1 MRRWPLATCV
11 LLAAFLVAAAQTRA
25 DSPAS
30 LPSARQPV
38 VSTPATAGLLPHSPV
53 GPSLDRQAAL
63 RSALAEWTDRQ
74 ALGQALPPDGES
86 PVVSSDLV
94 GDNFPIANFPDAVSG
109 QEELASPELAH
120 NPGRDE
126 YLVVWQAYMRATGMN
141 IYARRMTAS
150 GTFPA
155 PAFAVCESAGDQ
167 VAPMV
172 AYDAGADQY
181 WVVWTDCHADQPFQV
196 RARRVSATG
205 ALPGAEIAVSTG
217 TNRQFAARVACGAG
231 HALIIW
237 VDQVSASASC
247 ILIRG
252 YDSSGNPFT
261 GLLRLSAADGVASEP
276 DACYNSDDGQF
287 LAAWEQYS
295 AASSWDIWRYRLN
308 SDLIGMDGG
317 ALPISTA
324 QGQQHTPRVAYNPQ
338 SDLYCVVWGDGRSF
352 STWDIYGQRLAH
364 SGALSGGAIAI
375 VAGAYHDTN
384 PVVAAQSGGPSFM
397 VAFERDVSGGGKTQI
412 YACSV
417 PAGGAAS
424 GAFPVRDWYNTRA
437 SPAIAHAN
445 VSTGYMV
452 VWADS
457 GWGTQPDVQA
467 QRVSTSLSTQGGLIT
482 VSAGRKGQEAPSVAY
497 NEDLDEYLVV
507 WQDFRSGVDYVIRG
521 RRVSPQGELLPS
533 EFVIAATGAVMGDPC
548 VAYNPRSSEYLV
560 VWAEVHSPATGYDIY
575 AQRVSGSRQ
584 LQGNP
589 IWISNGT
596 NTIDEGRPQVVC
608 NTLSGDYLVVWH
620 AFTSDTPNPR
630 WHIWSQV
637 LSSDGALRG
646 NNRQLSTGGGAEQ
659 NPRVAYN
666 WRANEYVVIWQDA
679 RNSSHVDIYGQRVSG
694 SGALVASNY
703 SITIAPGNKG
713 RCDIAYNDADNE
725 YLAVWGDSRAGQN
738 IYGVRLD
745 STGWDA
751 GSDFPISAED
761 ISELAPVVAYDR
773 RNHAYVAMWWELH
786 EATDWDIYGAWVAAS
801 GGALDRFAV
810 STAPEVQSQPQLAQN
825 TSNGEFLLVWQD
837 FRNGSYDIYGQRWI
851 GAALET
857 PTPTDTT
864 TPVATATGTQ
874 TPTRTRTPTPTATR
888 TASPTGTQG
897 PTPTPTRTPTATITP
912 TPTACIDAW
921 EPDGSPA
928 QAQWVAQGDPAQWHN
943 SEPAGDVDYVRFYA
957 KSGWTYILRTYGLT
971 GRGNDTLLRL
981 LGTDGRTVLRENDDD
996 PANPP
1001 ASRIEWVC
1009 PATGEYFA
1017 SVQQVFPPVHGCD
1030 VGYRLEWWGG
1040 PQAPTPTPT
1049 GTVHR
1054 ALLPIVLKPWP

>member
-1 MRRWPLATCV
+1 MRRWPLAICV

-25 DSPAS
+25 DSPAAP
-30 LPSARQPV
+30 PSARQPV
-38 VSTPATAGLLPHSPV
+38 VSTAATAGWLPHSPT
-53 GPSLDRQAAL
+53 GPSLDRETAL

-86 PVVSSDLV
+86 PVVSFDLV
-94 GDNFPIANFPDAVSG
+94 GGNFAIASFPDAVSG
-109 QEELASPELAH
+109 QEELDNPELAH
-120 NPGRDE
+120 NPARNE
-126 YLVVWQAYMRATGMN
+126 YLVVWQAYMRTTGMN

-172 AYDAGADQY
+172 AYDASADQY
-181 WVVWTDCHADQPFQV
+181 WVVWTDCRADQPFQV
-196 RARRVSATG
+196 RARRVSASG
-205 ALPGAEIAVSTG
+205 ALQGAEIAVSTG
-217 TNRQFAARVACGAG
+217 THRQFAARVACGAG

-237 VDQVSASASC
+237 VDEMSPSASC

-261 GLLRLSAADGVASEP
+261 GPLLLSPADGRATEP
-276 DACYNSDDGQF
+276 DVCFNPDDGQF
-287 LAAWEQYS
+287 LAAWEQDN
-295 AASSWDIWRYRLN
+295 ASTSWDIWRYRLTSN
-308 SDLIGMDGG
+308 LITLDGP
-317 ALPISTA
+317 ALSVSTA
-324 QGQQHTPRVAYNPQ
+324 QGQQHKPRVAYNPTGGQ
-338 SDLYCVVWGDGRSF
+338 YIVVWQDGRSL
-352 STWDIYGQRLAH
+352 STYDIYGQRL
-364 SGALSGGAIAI
+364 SRTGAPSGGAIA
-375 VAGAYHDTN
+375 VFAGLYDDTN
-384 PVVAAQSGGPSFM
+384 PVVAAQSSGASFM
-397 VAFERDVSGGGKTQI
+397 VAFERDTSGGRKTQI

-417 PAGGAAS
+417 SAGGVAS
-424 GAFPVRDWYNTRA
+424 GPFAVRDWYNVRLA
-437 SPAIAHAN
+437 PAIAHAN
-445 VSTGYMV
+445 ASTDYMV

-467 QRVSTSLSTQGGLIT
+467 QRVSTGLSTQGALIT

-497 NEDLDEYLVV
+497 NEERDEYLAV

-521 RRVSPQGELLPS
+521 RRVSPQGALLPS

-548 VAYNPRSSEYLV
+548 VAYNPPSREYLV
-560 VWAEVHSPATGYDIY
+560 VWEEVHSPAAGYDIY
-575 AQRVSGSRQ
+575 AQRVSGSGQ

-589 IWISNGT
+589 VWVSNGT
-596 NTIDEGRPQVVC
+596 HTIDEGRPQVVC

-620 AFTSDTPNPR
+620 ALTGDPPNPR

-646 NNRQLSTGGGAEQ
+646 TNLQVSTGSGSEMT
-659 NPRVAYN
+659 PRVAYN

-679 RNSSHVDIYGQRVSG
+679 RNADHRDIYGQRLSG
-694 SGALVASNY
+694 AGALVASNY

-713 RCDIAYNDADNE
+713 RCDIAYNGDDNE

-761 ISELAPVVAYDR
+761 VSELGPAVAYDR
-773 RNHAYVAMWWELH
+773 RNHAYVAVWWELH
-786 EATDWDIYGAWVAAS
+786 EATDWDIYGARVTAS

-810 STAPEVQSQPQLAQN
+810 STAPEVQSLPQLAQN

-837 FRNGSYDIYGQRWI
+837 FRNGSFDIYGQRWI
-851 GAALET
+851 NAQPET
-857 PTPTDTT
+857 PTPTGTT
-864 TPVATATGTQ
+864 TPVATATGT
-874 TPTRTRTPTPTATR
+874 RTPTR

-897 PTPTPTRTPTATITP
+897 ATPTRTRTPTATITP
-912 TPTACIDAW
+912 TPTQCADAW

-928 QAQWVAQGDPAQWHN
+928 QAQWVAPGDPAQWHT

-981 LGTDGRTVLRENDDD
+981 YGTDGRTVLRENDDD
-996 PANPP
+996 PAHPP

-1030 VGYRLEWWGG
+1030 VGYYLEWWSG
-1040 PQAPTPTPT
+1040 PQPPTPTPT